1 MRSDTLYCR
10 VTVNKTNSEFSTNE
24 KVDQKFW
31 NQKLQ
36 LMTGTSLQKK
46 FINTLIDATRYELKT
61 ASLLYSKEPL
71 TAKNLLQKINGLKKP
86 PKICLMR
93 DCLQKYFNQVEGS
106 VSSGTRRSH
115 VVKIKNLLDFEKTL
129 KTDLDE
135 KAFNVPMANRFV
147 TWFMARAKTDKIDT
161 ACRHINLLKC
171 AFYEAIN
178 RGEIETFPLINYK
191 GKKDK
196 VKEIVFLGQE
206 EVTVL
211 ILAKF
216 ASSMLQKA
224 KNLYLFQC
232 ATGMSF
238 SDMYGNWKIEE
249 HKGKRYFIGQRQKNN
264 ATFMLPVTE
273 MADQVL
279 QEYYYELPKMCNA
292 VMNRALK
299 EICAILVIK
308 KNITTH
314 TGRKTFATHMQDEGY
329 TRESVSKMMGHRSMQ
344 TTERYYLGD
353 SMELVKK

>member
-1 MRSDTLYCR
+1 
-10 VTVNKTNSEFSTNE
+10 
-24 KVDQKFW
+24 
-31 NQKLQ
+31 
-36 LMTGTSLQKK
+36 
-46 FINTLIDATRYELKT
+46 
-61 ASLLYSKEPL
+61 
-71 TAKNLLQKINGLKKP
+71 
-86 PKICLMR
+86 
-93 DCLQKYFNQVEGS
+93 
-106 VSSGTRRSH
+106 
-115 VVKIKNLLDFEKTL
+115 
-129 KTDLDE
+129 
-135 KAFNVPMANRFV
+135 MANRFV

-206 EVTVL
+206 EVSVL

-216 ASSMLQKA
+216 ASPMLQKA

-232 ATGMSF
+232 ATGMSYT
-238 SDMYGNWKIEE
+238 DMYGNW
-249 HKGKRYFIGQRQKNN
+249 YFVGNRNKNN
-264 ATFMLPVTE
+264 AKFMLPVTD

-279 QEYYYELPKMCNA
+279 EEYCYELPTMCNA

-299 EICAILVIK
+299 EICAILDIK

-329 TRESVSKMMGHRSMQ
+329 TREAVAKMMGHRSMQ

-353 SMELVKK
+353 SMELVTK